1 MNYILSVIFFST
13 LIAYSVN
20 SYKENIAPDMY
31 ECTINVQYDTAVLKT
46 KKDTFTSTR
55 LNEIVD
61 HGGAM
66 LGLHVEDMK
75 EESDSYKG
83 VVLKYEDVVGGSVV
97 CNRI

>member
-13 LIAYSVN
+13 VIAYSVN
-20 SYKENIAPDMY
+20 SYNDNISPDMY
-31 ECTINVQYDTAVLKT
+31 ECTINVQYDAVLKT

-66 LGLHVEDMK
+66 LGVHVEDMK
-75 EESDSYKG
+75 EESNSYKG
-83 VVLKYEDVVGGSVV
+83 VVQKYEDVIGGSVV
-97 CNRI
+97 CNLL